1 MSVSSNG
8 SQLSVSYFGEEKSF
22 DDMCDEC
29 FRDLQ
34 THLNDIH
41 GKVRELAMCE
51 DQDNDFLVALDYHLQ
66 IKDGIEGISELLKEL
81 ANVSKQ
87 VLGKPPVQLKEQV
100 KTIVD
105 NHKLQRKMASTTLN
119 KIKE

>member
-8 SQLSVSYFGEEKSF
+8 SQLSVSYFGETVDF
-22 DDMCDEC
+22 DTMCDSA

-41 GKVRELAMCE
+41 GKVRELAMVE
-51 DQDNDFLVALDYHLQ
+51 SQDDDFLVALDCHLQ

-81 ANVSKQ
+81 AKVSKE
-87 VLGKPPVQLKEQV
+87 VLGKVPLELKEQV